1 MNQKGSSL
9 LLVLLVTLIFMTLGL
24 AIISAS
30 IGGAKRTEFRKVET
44 ITLQDSIKSIDEA
57 IARLKVYTLN
67 FDITKTTPI
76 EYEDRLNAFLIE
88 LIDEYELD
96 YDKPEDI
103 DISEQYNVG
112 EQMRQKLY
120 TRVYQIRK
128 RAGNKFVSR
137 NVIISAA
144 PSFLKYA
151 LGSRTDVTLN
161 GGTYIDGNIYVQEDF
176 YISNSSNYIYNGY
189 KNTTLTTFPT
199 TSPTSLLVAKENMYS
214 CSYGTRCYQVNNSGD
229 FIREHPLFTRVNK
242 EGPELI
248 NSFNGNAPIY
258 QKAHDE
264 FIDVDIMT
272 TFADKLFD
280 AAGASFANPA
290 IRNKYSQYLEDKE
303 NTDENKRLVIDNIL
317 NDLKSAY
324 NLTNNFNNFEDLTKQ
339 DKSILIESPDNTNN
353 IFVDVSCI
361 NFKGYHFKD
370 NECLQ
375 APSPNTNHYLN
386 SQWLIFDGN
395 TNFEN
400 IGTERMNIAANIL
413 VTGDVFIRGD
423 IAFDSTLYVLGDA
436 TIYNA
441 DISGVKDSNNNEK
454 EIVMIVQG
462 ELNIARI
469 NEFTNSS
476 NDENLRGYFYTNSN
490 AILYAVGSNIN
501 IKGGLFAKGNSN
513 HLLPNTNSHGLIIN
527 TFRGSAVES
536 PELQDRLLLTQSED
550 PLNARFKVIYDKNIF
565 IEQQQGLPLVEKL
578 DLIADDLVIK

>member
-9 LLVLLVTLIFMTLGL
+9 LLVLLVTLIFMTLGM
-24 AIISAS
+24 AILSAS

-44 ITLQDSIKSIDEA
+44 ITLQESIKSIDEV

-67 FDITKTTPI
+67 VDITKTTPI
-76 EYEDRLNAFLIE
+76 EYEIKLNEFLLE

-103 DISEQYNVG
+103 DISLQYNVG

-128 RAGNKFVSR
+128 KAGNKIVSR
-137 NVIISAA
+137 NVIISAS

-176 YISNSSNYIYNGY
+176 YVSNSANYIYNGY
-189 KNTTLTTFPT
+189 KKTTLTTFPT
-199 TSPTSLLVAKENMYS
+199 TSPTSLLFAKENMYS
-214 CSYGTRCYQVNNSGD
+214 CSYGTQCYQVTNSGD
-229 FIREHPLFTRVNK
+229 FIGEQALFSRVNK
-242 EGPELI
+242 EGAELN
-248 NSFNGNAPIY
+248 NSFKGNAPIY
-258 QKAHDE
+258 QKSHDE
-264 FIDVDIMT
+264 FIDVDVMT

-280 AAGASFANPA
+280 AAGASFSNPA
-290 IRNKYSQYLEDKE
+290 IRNRYSQYLEDKE
-303 NTDENKRLVIDNIL
+303 NTDDNKRQVIDNL
-317 NDLKSAY
+317 LDDLKSSY
-324 NLTNNFNNFEDLTKQ
+324 NITNNFIDFEDLTQQ
-339 DKSILIESPDNTNN
+339 DKSILVESTNGTDN
-353 IFVDVSCI
+353 IYVDVSCI
-361 NFKGYHFKD
+361 NFKGYYFEN
-370 NECLQ
+370 NECNQ
-375 APSPNTNHYLN
+375 TPNTGHYLN
-386 SQWLIFDGN
+386 SHWLIFDGN
-395 TNFEN
+395 AFFEN
-400 IGTERMNIAANIL
+400 TGTERMNIAANIL

-441 DISGVKDSNNNEK
+441 DISGVKDQNEKEK

-476 NDENLRGYFYTNSN
+476 DKDENLRGYFYTNSN

-501 IKGGLFAKGNSN
+501 IRGGLFAKGNSN
-513 HLLPNTNSHGLIIN
+513 QLLPNTNSHGLVIN
-527 TFRGSAVES
+527 TFRGNAEES
-536 PELQDRLLLTQSED
+536 LGLYDKLLLTQSED
-550 PLNARFKVIYDKNIF
+550 LQKARFKVIYDKNIF
-565 IEQQQGLPLVEKL
+565 IEQQQGLPLVNKL